1 MSAPVR
7 LLVLSD
13 LHLSMD
19 PLYEGSDLN
28 PCYYSELPESFF
40 QTAALWIHG
49 HCHSSSDY
57 LHHRTRVI
65 ANPRGYVRWNGTIE
79 NTKFDPRLVIT
90 LGADRA

>member
-49 HCHSSSDY
+49 HSHSSSDY
-57 LHHRTRVI
+57 LHRRTRVI

-79 NTKFDPRLVIT
+79 NAKFDPRLVIT
-90 LGADRA
+90 LGADHA